1 MLQAEPAINFLGP
14 CPRARANA
22 YEWRGAPSAILD
34 GLVRSMSQ
42 TNKKNHS
49 LTLTA
54 DMRKKLNTM
63 VKEDPQNQLYR
74 EAR

>member
-22 YEWRGAPSAILD
+22 YEWRGAPSAFWTAWSVACHRPTKEPLA
-34 GLVRSMSQ
+34 
-42 TNKKNHS
+42 HA
-49 LTLTA
+49 TA

>member
-1 MLQAEPAINFLGP
+1 MAR
-14 CPRARANA
+14 RAQC
-22 YEWRGAPSAILD
+22 ILD

-74 EAR
+74 EARYIR

>member
-1 MLQAEPAINFLGP
+1 MPT
-14 CPRARANA
+14 RACERVRMARRAQC
-22 YEWRGAPSAILD
+22 ILD

-54 DMRKKLNTM
+54 DMRKKLNTI

>member
-1 MLQAEPAINFLGP
+1 MQFWTA
-14 CPRARANA
+14 
-22 YEWRGAPSAILD
+22 S
-34 GLVRSMSQ
+34 VRSMSQ

>member
-1 MLQAEPAINFLGP
+1 MAR
-14 CPRARANA
+14 RAQC
-22 YEWRGAPSAILD
+22 ILD

-63 VKEDPQNQLYR
+63 GRGKQNQLYR